1 MLAPG
6 TVVNAEEGEELNP
19 LKHIPR
25 VLWENG
31 GLVLSQV
38 KDISGLETAVIQ
50 NWIKRGY
57 VAPPVN
63 KHYSQNQTARI
74 LSINALRESLK
85 LEHIAKLIS
94 FVNGSL
100 IDSSDDLIADSELYD
115 LFCSVVRQLYA
126 DNYLPF
132 ERIEALAA
140 ARTASIENETAR
152 QRAKNVLLLMSV
164 CYQSTLI
171 KRRVEGLISSL

>member
-6 TVVNAEEGEELNP
+6 TVVSADENEELNP
-19 LKHIPR
+19 LKHIPK
-25 VLWENG
+25 VLWDNG
-31 GLVLSQV
+31 GLVLRQV
-38 KDISGLETAVIQ
+38 RDISGLETAVIQ
-50 NWIKRGY
+50 NWVKRGY

-94 FVNGSL
+94 SVNGSL
-100 IDSSDDLIADSELYD
+100 VDSSDDLIADSELYD
-115 LFCSVVRQLYA
+115 LFCGMARELYR
-126 DNYLPF
+126 DNYLSF
-132 ERIEALAA
+132 ERMEALAG
-140 ARTASIENETAR
+140 ARTATVENETAR
-152 QRAKNVLLLMSV
+152 KRAKNVLLLMSV

-171 KRRVEGLISSL
+171 KRRVESLIAAL